1 MGGKTGERDSEQL
14 EAFPSD
20 QYFDSFF
27 LGEMCSTPGVCGP
40 APRCVLLC
48 SE

>member
-1 MGGKTGERDSEQL
+1 MGGKTRERDSEQL
-14 EAFPSD
+14 EAFASD

-27 LGEMCSTPGVCGP
+27 LGKICSTPAVHGP
-40 APRCVLLC
+40 ARR